1 MTNDMKAIRIYEFG
15 DPKVMKFEEL
25 PAPTPAAGQV
35 VVRAAAIGVNPV
47 DTYIRAGVYGQ
58 RDFPYTPGTD
68 AAGEVVEVGPGVTRA
83 KAGDRV
89 YVAGCVSGAYAQLI
103 LCNQTQVH
111 PLPSHISFAQG
122 AAMGIPYA
130 TAYRAIFHRAI
141 AQAGETM
148 LVHGA
153 SGGVGTA
160 AVQIGRAMGLRV
172 IGTAGTDK
180 GRQLVLDQGAH
191 HALDHKDPDYLKQ
204 LMDLTGGAGV
214 SIILEML
221 ANVNLGKDLTVLA
234 KKGRVIV
241 IGSRGPVEI
250 NARDTM
256 SRDADIRG
264 MTLFNTTESELLSI
278 HAALVA
284 GLENGA
290 LRPIIGKELPLA
302 DAPKAHEAVMMPGA
316 YGKIVLIP

>member
-1 MTNDMKAIRIYEFG
+1 MKAIRIYEFG
-15 DPKVMKFEEL
+15 DPKVMKFEDV
-25 PAPTPAAGQV
+25 PAPRPAAGQV

-47 DTYIRAGVYGQ
+47 DTYIRAGLYGK
-58 RDFPYTPGTD
+58 RDFPYTPGMD
-68 AAGEVVEVGPGVTRA
+68 AAGEVVEVGEGVTRA
-83 KAGDRV
+83 RAGDRV
-89 YVAGCVSGAYAQLI
+89 YVAGCVSGAYAQFI
-103 LCNQTQVH
+103 LCNQTQIH
-111 PLPSHISFAQG
+111 PLPAHISFAQG

-130 TAYRAIFHRAI
+130 TAYRAIVHRA
-141 AQAGETM
+141 AAHAGEIM

-172 IGTAGTDK
+172 IGTAGSDK

-191 HALDHKDPDYLKQ
+191 HVLDHTNPDYLKQ

-214 SIILEML
+214 NLILEML

-256 SRDADIRG
+256 ARDADIRG
-264 MTLFNTTESELLSI
+264 MTLFNTSEAELLSI

-284 GLENGA
+284 GLENGT

-302 DAPKAHEAVMMPGA
+302 DAPRAHEAVMTPGA

>member
-1 MTNDMKAIRIYEFG
+1 MQAIRIYEFG
-15 DPKVMKFEEL
+15 DPKVMKLEEL
-25 PAPTPAAGQV
+25 PAPRPAAGQV
-35 VVRAAAIGVNPV
+35 VVRTAAIGVNPV

-68 AAGEVVEVGPGVTRA
+68 AAGEVVEAGPGVTRA
-83 KAGDRV
+83 KPGDRV

-111 PLPSHISFAQG
+111 PLPSHIDFVQG
-122 AAMGIPYA
+122 AAMGVPYA
-130 TAYRAIFHRAI
+130 TAYRAIFHRAA

-160 AVQIGRAMGLRV
+160 AVQIGRAMGLRI

-214 SIILEML
+214 NIILEML

-256 SRDADIRG
+256 ARDAEIRG

-284 GLENGA
+284 GLENGT

-302 DAPKAHEAVMMPGA
+302 DAPKAHEAVMTPGA